1 MTSTRSLVIFPLG
14 RNVAMIS
21 YRKYGSVYKKESADV
36 TAVTIRNEKQKRRS
50 AVTCK
55 QKLKEIHPR
64 HK

>member
-36 TAVTIRNEKQKRRS
+36 TAVIIRNRNADQ
-50 AVTCK
+50 
-55 QKLKEIHPR
+55 L
-64 HK
+64 